1 MVVGKTL
8 NGLNYA
14 VFGPLTELLIKDMNF
29 CTKNVRAGSPL
40 NPMQGRISN
49 FFHGDDLH
57 ES

>member
-14 VFGPLTELLIKDMNF
+14 VFGPLTELLIKNMNF

-40 NPMQGRISN
+40 NPMAGMLGGL
-49 FFHGDDLH
+49 F
-57 ES
+57 